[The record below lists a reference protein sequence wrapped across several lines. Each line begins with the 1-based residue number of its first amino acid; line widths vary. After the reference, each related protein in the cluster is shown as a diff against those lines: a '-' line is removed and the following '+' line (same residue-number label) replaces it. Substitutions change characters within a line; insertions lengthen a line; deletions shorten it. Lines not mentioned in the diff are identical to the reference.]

1 MAVSKLKINLLIQ
14 VEAAFCRCVGV
25 VLKGDGFETGL
36 QRFRNRDLE
45 REYGEAGNS
54 EWTFNLLGV
63 IAHAFV

>member
-1 MAVSKLKINLLIQ
+1 MRQ
-14 VEAAFCRCVGV
+14 GEAAFFRCVGV